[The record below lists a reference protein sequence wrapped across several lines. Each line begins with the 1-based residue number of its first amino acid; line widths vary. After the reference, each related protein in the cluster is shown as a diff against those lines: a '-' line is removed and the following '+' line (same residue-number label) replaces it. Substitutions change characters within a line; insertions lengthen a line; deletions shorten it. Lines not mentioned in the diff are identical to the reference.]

1 MSTIGVTIDAYAI
14 LGVERNAR
22 IQDINLAYR
31 RLALK
36 LHPDKAGNTAATIER
51 FRKIQDAVELLRD
64 KDRRHLLDEALIKKT
79 KRHLDPDDDTP
90 PWSYR
95 GNRHRSSK
103 RERHGYDFD
112 YWPGQFT
119 ESPYECKSTNQR
131 QYSPSYYYSYGTSV
145 HMDPNSAES
154 KEKRAQFQAENTQW
168 ENEWAGI
175 DPEVQKA
182 WAERRK
188 ENMRARMKRDLADI
202 VEEQDHIVEGV
213 LNDFD
218 FGYGHQFNH
227 FADVLPE
234 EDIKTCNPADTFDAF
249 AYEYAKAFGSSPDY
263 SDSPDS
269 SNSTSDSISS
279 PKSATSNDS
288 SVDFSTSC
296 YSSNDTHSS
305 DGRWT
310 FKSTAENPG
319 VNSPDYTNSGNDHS
333 TFKYTADD
341 SNGKFPTYT
350 HSADEHST
358 FKSTAND
365 SKSTTSSSKSDAD
378 KLINS
383 YMVGHDS
390 LRPLV
395 SFLKQKL
402 DDPRG
407 RYTIDDLAG
416 ELNGLVLETY
426 CGWLEDV
433 RLSVPT
439 ASPMKVRNDPKVC
452 SHLGYWYKE
461 FCRPVCNICN
471 MWLPTYILTCPG
483 CGMMACVRCK
493 FSGHVPLLRSGMQ
506 E

>member
-22 IQDINLAYR
+22 IQDINLAYK

-64 KDRRHLLDEALIKKT
+64 KDRRYLLDEALKRKT
-79 KRHLDPDDDTP
+79 KRHLDPEDDTP
-90 PWSYR
+90 PRSYR
-95 GNRHRSSK
+95 GNNHRSSK

-119 ESPYECKSTNQR
+119 ESPYEYKSTNQR
-131 QYSPSYYYSYGTSV
+131 QYSPSYYYYSYGTSV

-154 KEKRAQFQAENTQW
+154 KAKRAQCQEENTQW
-168 ENEWAGI
+168 ESEWASI

-182 WAERRK
+182 RAERRK
-188 ENMRARMKRDLADI
+188 ANMRARMKRDLADI
-202 VEEQDHIVEGV
+202 VVKQDHIIEGV
-213 LNDFD
+213 LDDLD
-218 FGYGHQFNH
+218 FGHGNQFNH
-227 FADVLPE
+227 FTDVLPE
-234 EDIKTCNPADTFDAF
+234 EDTKTCNPADTFDAF
-249 AYEYAKAFGSSPDY
+249 AYEYAKAFSSSPNY
-263 SDSPDS
+263 
-269 SNSTSDSISS
+269 SNSPTSFDSTSS
-279 PKSATSNDS
+279 PKSAASNDS

-296 YSSNDTHSS
+296 YSTNHTHSP
-305 DGRWT
+305 DGHWNFR
-310 FKSTAENPG
+310 STTEYSG
-319 VNSPDYTNSGNDHS
+319 VNSPNYTNPANDHS
-333 TFKYTADD
+333 TFKSTADD
-341 SNGKFPTYT
+341 SNVNFPTCT

-358 FKSTAND
+358 FNSTPDDSESTAN
-365 SKSTTSSSKSDAD
+365 SSKSDAD
-378 KLINS
+378 KLINA

-402 DDPRG
+402 ADPHG
-407 RYTIDDLAG
+407 RYTIDDLGG

-433 RLSVPT
+433 RLSVPM

-461 FCRPVCNICN
+461 FCRPVCNVCN

-483 CGMMACVRCK
+483 CGIMACVRCK
-493 FSGHVPLLRSGMQ
+493 FSGHVSLLRSDMQ
-506 E
+506 EQ

>member
-22 IQDINLAYR
+22 IQDINLAYK

-36 LHPDKAGNTAATIER
+36 LHPDKAGNTVATVER

-64 KDRRHLLDEALIKKT
+64 KDRRYLLDEALKSKT
-79 KRHLDPDDDTP
+79 KRHLDPEDDIP

-95 GNRHRSSK
+95 GNHYRSSK

-119 ESPYECKSTNQR
+119 ESPYEYKSMNQR

-154 KEKRAQFQAENTQW
+154 KAKLAQFQEENTKW

-182 WAERRK
+182 RAERRK
-188 ENMRARMKRDLADI
+188 ANMQARMKRDPGDI
-202 VEEQDHIVEGV
+202 VVEQDHNVEGV
-213 LNDFD
+213 LDDLDF
-218 FGYGHQFNH
+218 GHQFNH

-249 AYEYAKAFGSSPDY
+249 AYEYAKASGSSPNY
-263 SDSPDS
+263 SDSPTS
-269 SNSTSDSISS
+269 YGSTSS
-279 PKSATSNDS
+279 PKSAASNDS

-296 YSSNDTHSS
+296 YSTNHTHSP
-305 DGRWT
+305 DGHWNCR
-310 FKSTAENPG
+310 S
-319 VNSPDYTNSGNDHS
+319 
-333 TFKYTADD
+333 TADD
-341 SNGKFPTYT
+341 SNVNFPTYT
-350 HSADEHST
+350 HSADEHS
-358 FKSTAND
+358 SINATADD
-365 SKSTTSSSKSDAD
+365 SESTTNSSTSDAD

-383 YMVGHDS
+383 YLVGHDS

-402 DDPRG
+402 ADPHG
-407 RYTIDDLAG
+407 RYTIDDLGG
-416 ELNGLVLETY
+416 ELNGLMLETY
-426 CGWLEDV
+426 CGWLENV

-461 FCRPVCNICN
+461 FCRPVCKVCN

-493 FSGHVPLLRSGMQ
+493 FSGHVPHLGSGLQ
-506 E
+506 EQ